1 MLLVCEQLTKT
12 HHPKIR
18 KRKTKMETKAKSPRW
33 HIDALKIIRA
43 LEDHVAGKKKLETS
57 QVQAALTLLKKRLPD
72 ASLPR
77 SPKKKR
83 EADGLSLDDLK

>member
-1 MLLVCEQLTKT
+1 MLLVCEQTSRQN
-12 HHPKIR
+12 PEIR

-33 HIDALKIIRA
+33 HINALKIISA

-72 ASLPR
+72 AALPR
-77 SPKKKR
+77 PSKKKR
-83 EADGLSLDDLK
+83 ATDDVSLDDLK